1 MTQRIEHIIKNDSE
15 GDAGRK
21 DKDTR
26 KQIKKQTDYAKE
38 AEKSRKTSLIK
49 QAGVSISL
57 GGILKQSQVFTST
70 LGTVFQLLGAFVD
83 VIMAPF
89 LPVVVPAIK
98 KIASLL
104 PVVSSWSKKVA
115 ETAIPKIKEYLAPL
129 MAGIRKVATLSEG
142 GFDQIIAWFVKLGAD
157 IVTKLI
163 PKLLDLNMKVTMW
176 LWEKI
181 KLVYTYLKTQFPM
194 IQEWEDKVLGWWATS
209 VELWGELKK
218 WAIKTWEAVTEA
230 WNEGE
235 GYWKS
240 FRQLLSELK
249 IILPIRLQELKLKFQ
264 DYIKK
269 FNSYMTWLGE
279 NWPLIYE
286 NIISGL
292 EQLGDHIE
300 KNFLYYVKP
309 ELQAIVHN
317 GKQVYGWF
325 QTDFP
330 QLWDR
335 FLAMVRIY
343 YEDMVNVIKGLGND
357 IAHIWENK
365 GRMLIGDGPLR
376 NKLFGE
382 IPAFGGDGSFMG
394 QTKHYGGYF
403 GDRAVDFNQRLSHIG
418 SPLEGLLSGSDF
430 RPIGPDIKPG
440 PLEIVVTN
448 KIVGPNEQEMAKVEK
463 AKIDKQRAI
472 NTSISQGQTFF
483 LGYDVYGEDSDVGY
497 R

>member
-1 MTQRIEHIIKNDSE
+1 M
-15 GDAGRK
+15 
-21 DKDTR
+21 
-26 KQIKKQTDYAKE
+26 
-38 AEKSRKTSLIK
+38 
-49 QAGVSISL
+49 
-57 GGILKQSQVFTST
+57 
-70 LGTVFQLLGAFVD
+70 
-83 VIMAPF
+83 
-89 LPVVVPAIK
+89 
-98 KIASLL
+98 
-104 PVVSSWSKKVA
+104 
-115 ETAIPKIKEYLAPL
+115 
-129 MAGIRKVATLSEG
+129 
-142 GFDQIIAWFVKLGAD
+142 D

-194 IQEWEDKVLGWWATS
+194 IQEWEDKVLGWWARS

-269 FNSYMTWLGE
+269 FNMYLSWLGE

-286 NIISGL
+286 NIVDGL
-292 EQLGDHIE
+292 GQLGEYIE
-300 KNFLYYVKP
+300 KLFAYYVKP
-309 ELQAIVHN
+309 HLLAIEYN
-317 GKQVYGWF
+317 GKQVYSWF
-325 QTDFP
+325 QSDFP

-343 YEDMVNVIKGLGND
+343 YEDMVNVIRGLGND

-382 IPAFGGDGSFMG
+382 TPKFGGDGSFMG
-394 QTKHYGGYF
+394 TTKFYGSHF
-403 GDRAVDFNQRLSHIG
+403 GDRAVDWNQSLSHIG